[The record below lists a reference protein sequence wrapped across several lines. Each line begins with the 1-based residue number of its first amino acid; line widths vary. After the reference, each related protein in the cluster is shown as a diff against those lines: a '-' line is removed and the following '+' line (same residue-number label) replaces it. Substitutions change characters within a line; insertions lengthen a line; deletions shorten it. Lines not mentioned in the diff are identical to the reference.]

1 MIAVIRLMN
10 MSFTTRNFHFVA
22 VIIARAFEIFS
33 QQFSSVNA
41 VLLTVDVIM
50 YITDIF
56 SP

>member
-10 MSFTTRNFHFVA
+10 TSFTAHNLHFVA
-22 VIIARAFEIFS
+22 VVIMRAFEIFS
-33 QQFSSVNA
+33 QQFSSVNT

>member
-1 MIAVIRLMN
+1 MN